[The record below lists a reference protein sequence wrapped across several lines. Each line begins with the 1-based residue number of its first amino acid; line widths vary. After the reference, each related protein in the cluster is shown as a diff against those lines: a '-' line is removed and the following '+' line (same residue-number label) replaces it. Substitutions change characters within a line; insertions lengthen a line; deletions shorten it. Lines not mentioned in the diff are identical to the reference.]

1 MNKVLISSYF
11 PKISYFKNFY
21 SCETVFIEIHE
32 SFQRHSERN
41 RTKILSANGSVLLTV
56 PVKKKN
62 KIYHEKCRNSRLNL
76 AKKTFDEH

>member
-21 SCETVFIEIHE
+21 SSEIVFIEIHE

-56 PVKKKN
+56 PVKKKTKYIMKN
-62 KIYHEKCRNSRLNL
+62 VEI
-76 AKKTFDEH
+76 ADFIWQKKHLII